1 MSQNLGEWALLHL
14 IPLHPPLS
22 TAMAAPHTPL
32 PVSELLRKLN
42 DSDFQLFLVIDK
54 GPAEDLHKFQNEWH
68 NLLSDAF
75 TMMNDKVAEYVHC
88 AAFQL
93 AVDMKEI
100 RSYMPVSRHAPILD
114 QMVAHCFEVMRTCHT
129 HFPRTLSMMDED
141 SADEITRRVRNQL
154 AKAYLYNHKVKYDN
168 PSVDVAAYQTIYNSI
183 YGGNVGYNIYAFGAA
198 AAVRASSKVEWDTR
212 PSPEDIR
219 FFACNEAYDLCVACR
234 IGISEMQKA
243 INHAALE
250 IMKIAK
256 TRTYNQFRY

>member
-1 MSQNLGEWALLHL
+1 
-14 IPLHPPLS
+14 
-22 TAMAAPHTPL
+22 MAAPHTPL

-168 PSVDVAAYQTIYNSI
+168 PSVD
-183 YGGNVGYNIYAFGAA
+183 
-198 AAVRASSKVEWDTR
+198 ASSKVEWDTR